1 MSKLRFPETGLI
13 AMLARSIKSNQEPCH
28 EFSDEC
34 NTSTVKA
41 WYTLRESG
49 LKVPGYYHGR
59 KCKHGYPTSAGPLA
73 YILDNYVQRAERFPC
88 DPALVHMLRGT
99 VSLMLFKNIHGT
111 GGKSELDLWVT
122 DRCEWMS
129 LLGGLAEEVWL
140 WPLGNFNYKT
150 FTKAPRRRKAAHAVI
165 F

>member
-1 MSKLRFPETGLI
+1 MSKLRFPEAGLV
-13 AMLARSIKSNQEPCH
+13 AMLARSIRSNQEPCH

-41 WYTLRESG
+41 WYTLREAG
-49 LKVPGYYHGR
+49 LKLPGYQGR
-59 KCKHGYPTSAGPLA
+59 RCRHGYPTSAGPLA
-73 YILDNYVQRAERFPC
+73 YILDNYVERAERFQC
-88 DPALVHMLRGT
+88 DPALVHMLRGG

-129 LLGGLAEEVWL
+129 LLGGLSEEVWL
-140 WPLGNFNYKT
+140 WPLGLFNYKPYAKT
-150 FTKAPRRRKAAHAVI
+150 PKRKKQSRVVI